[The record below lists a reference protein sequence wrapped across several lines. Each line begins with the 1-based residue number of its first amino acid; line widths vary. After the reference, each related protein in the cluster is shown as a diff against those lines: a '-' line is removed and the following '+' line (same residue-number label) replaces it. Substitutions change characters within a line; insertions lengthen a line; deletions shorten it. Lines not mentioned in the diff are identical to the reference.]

1 MKQKMRLQ
9 DQKKYLEKM
18 QYKPNEEL
26 KSNSR
31 SGICCE
37 QEYPQIQMLGSY
49 VNTRKPIRF
58 LCNQCG
64 QEFECSAT
72 WFMEHHACPYCK
84 QLARIQVRIAEK
96 YGEEIQVLSIYK
108 NCKTSM
114 TMYHTVC
121 NETFQITYTDFMK
134 RGCPVCGKRN
144 RIIHSAETRRNREIQ
159 SFYQKLPEIE
169 ARGYTLESNVCTRL
183 GVPHK
188 FRCHHC
194 GEIWEVTPSA
204 VMHGR
209 DHICISPCKKKT
221 PEQFQQQV
229 EALVGEEYTVL
240 SEYQNAFAHVK
251 MRHNACG
258 LEYSVA
264 PAHFT
269 STGRRCP
276 KCSRKR

>member
-1 MKQKMRLQ
+1 
-9 DQKKYLEKM
+9 
-18 QYKPNEEL
+18 
-26 KSNSR
+26 
-31 SGICCE
+31 
-37 QEYPQIQMLGSY
+37 MLGSY